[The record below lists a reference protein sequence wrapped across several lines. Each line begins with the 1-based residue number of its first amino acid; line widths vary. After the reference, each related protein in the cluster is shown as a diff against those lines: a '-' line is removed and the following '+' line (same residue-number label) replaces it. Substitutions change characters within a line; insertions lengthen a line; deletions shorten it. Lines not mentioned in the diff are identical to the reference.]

1 MHFRKKQR
9 KISMTKGPNKIL
21 LEILDLT
28 YLHKKEAKSAKAST
42 LIDVSLKNISDI
54 QMTLVSVYG
63 ILKHSELQHDIIV
76 MLDLRR
82 YW

>member
-1 MHFRKKQR
+1 
-9 KISMTKGPNKIL
+9 MTKGPNKIL

-28 YLHKKEAKSAKAST
+28 YLHKKEAKSAKASII
-42 LIDVSLKNISDI
+42 IDVSLKNISDI

-63 ILKHSELQHDIIV
+63 ILKHSEIQHDIIV
-76 MLDLRR
+76 TCMFDLRI